1 MGIAYEPKPA
11 NRRQRYTAESHTEN
25 GAISI
30 ASLGTYQHQTAET
43 TQRGWCFKDLM
54 YKATQKDPSQGDL

>member
-30 ASLGTYQHQTAET
+30 ASLCTYQHQTAET
-43 TQRGWCFKDLM
+43 TQGGWTVKDLM
-54 YKATQKDPSQGDL
+54 CKAKQKDPSQGDL